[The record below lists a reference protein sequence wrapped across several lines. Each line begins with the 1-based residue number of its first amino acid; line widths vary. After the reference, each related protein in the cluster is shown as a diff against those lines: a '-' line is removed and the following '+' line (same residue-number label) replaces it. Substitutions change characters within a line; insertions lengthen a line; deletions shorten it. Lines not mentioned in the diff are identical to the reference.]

1 MKMATRH
8 ITMALIAVVMLAPLL
23 WVFASSLRPATEIFQ
38 YSRQLSWHT
47 FIPLSLTLENYEALL
62 TGDFPRAVVNT
73 LIVAAATVA
82 AGIIVNAAA
91 GFAFAVFDFPGKR
104 IAFVLVML
112 TFMMPFE
119 LIVIP
124 LYMVIRALGWTDTYQ
139 ALVLPEVASGLIIFL
154 FRQFFTAINPEL
166 YEAARIDGASWWR
179 IFWSIALPLSWP
191 TVITAGLML
200 FIAQW
205 DAFFWPLVATS
216 SPDHTLVQVA
226 IARNMEFERANF
238 GRLFSSVTIASIV
251 AIIPFLLL
259 QRHYVR
265 TIVNTGMR

>member
-1 MKMATRH
+1 MRAAARH
-8 ITMALIAVVMLAPLL
+8 LALAAVAVLMLAPLL
-23 WVFASSLRPATEIFQ
+23 WVFTSSLRPATEIFQ

-47 FIPLSLTLENYEALL
+47 FVPLTLTLENYAALM
-62 TGDFPRAVVNT
+62 TGDFPRAVFNT
-73 LIVAAATVA
+73 LIVAAATVG

-104 IAFVLVML
+104 IAFILVML

-119 LIVIP
+119 SIVIP

-139 ALVLPEVASGLIIFL
+139 ALVLPELANGLVIFL
-154 FRQFFTAINPEL
+154 FRQFFNAVNPEL
-166 YEAARIDGASWWR
+166 YDAARIDGASWGR
-179 IFWSIALPLSWP
+179 VFWSIALPLSWP

-238 GRLFSSVTIASIV
+238 GRLFSSVTIASLV
-251 AIIPFLLL
+251 AIVPFLFL
-259 QRHYVR
+259 QRFYIR